1 MFHCGWNNAILKGG
15 DRALI
20 HLQCLLGQL
29 VALWWLIYFC
39 NAETN
44 EIFAFHHPIWMNQN
58 KAHWAEPQRH
68 ALCCHYS
75 YPPPPPPLSSVFN
88 AWALEASP
96 CVMTPSGNRFRLH
109 SPSMFFEVLQVK
121 GTRATLT
128 TWHCFDCLT
137 KKRVRFNFSLV
148 SGVIK
153 QAVWW
158 TQTPCAKNWEIVL
171 ERKLHSEAKP
181 GCQASSPFLTKQ
193 CFATPAASRRC
204 VFKSRMTRNGP

>member
-1 MFHCGWNNAILKGG
+1 M
-15 DRALI
+15 

-29 VALWWLIYFC
+29 VALWWLIYYC

-58 KAHWAEPQRH
+58 KAHWAEPQRRT
-68 ALCCHYS
+68 LCCHYS
-75 YPPPPPPLSSVFN
+75 SPLPSVFN

-96 CVMTPSGNRFRLH
+96 CIIMPSGKRFRLH

-121 GTRATLT
+121 GTKATLT

-137 KKRVRFNFSLV
+137 KKRVCFNFSLV

-153 QAVWW
+153 QAVSIFADSYPMCQELGDCSGEEATLWS
-158 TQTPCAKNWEIVL
+158 QARLPDIFSTPPQSSAL
-171 ERKLHSEAKP
+171 QLLQLP
-181 GCQASSPFLTKQ
+181 GAV
-193 CFATPAASRRC
+193 C
-204 VFKSRMTRNGP
+204 V